1 MSIRN
6 LLFLFALLVTPACSS
21 DLFLDHNGNMPEE
34 NYLKHLHVGQTKEE
48 VYQTL
53 GAPSLVAGLSDNHW
67 IYMESTIRRIA
78 FMKPTE
84 LDRNVIAITFA
95 DNKVSKI
102 DKRTLADAN
111 NISIDSD
118 ETKPADRELGFFRK
132 YFGGVGQ
139 YQMFGNGKQN
149 KDM

>member
-6 LLFLFALLVTPACSS
+6 LLFLSAILILPACSS
-21 DLFLDHNGNMPEE
+21 DLFLTHNGNMPEE
-34 NYLKHLHVGQTKEE
+34 SYLKQLHVGQTKEE

-53 GAPSLVAGLSDNHW
+53 GAPSLVTGLSDDHW
-67 IYMESTIRRIA
+67 LYMESTVRRVA

-84 LDRNVIAITFA
+84 LDRNVIAVTFA
-95 DNKVSKI
+95 NNKVSKI
-102 DKRTLADAN
+102 DKRTLDDAN

-118 ETKPADRELGFFRK
+118 ETKPTDRELGFFRK

-139 YQMFGNGKQN
+139 YQMFGDGKQN